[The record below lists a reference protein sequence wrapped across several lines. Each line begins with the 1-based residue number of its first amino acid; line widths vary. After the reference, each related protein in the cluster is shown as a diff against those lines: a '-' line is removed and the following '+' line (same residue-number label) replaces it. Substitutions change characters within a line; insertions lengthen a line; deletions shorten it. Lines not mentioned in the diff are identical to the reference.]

1 MTSET
6 HETTDNLI
14 VEVFSP
20 RDPDPKK
27 FTWPKT
33 TLVGTAADE
42 AAKAFKY
49 EAGAPTFQNKDR
61 KVLDRSET
69 LAAAGVQPFDVLE
82 LTDTGGG
89 V

>member
-1 MTSET
+1 MTTELNAPG
-6 HETTDNLI
+6 DDLI

-20 RDPDPKK
+20 REPDPKK

-42 AAKAFKY
+42 AARAFKY
-49 EAGAPTFQNKDR
+49 AAGTPTFQNKDR
-61 KVLDRSET
+61 KVLDRNET
-69 LAAAGVQPFDVLE
+69 LAAAGVQPFDELE

>member
-1 MTSET
+1 MKSET
-6 HETTDNLI
+6 LEPNDYLV
-14 VEVFSP
+14 VEVFAP

-27 FTWPKT
+27 FTWPKK
-33 TLVGTAADE
+33 TLVGKAADE

-69 LAAAGVQPFDVLE
+69 LAAAGVHAFDVLE

>member
-1 MTSET
+1 MTET
-6 HETTDNLI
+6 LELKDDLI
-14 VEVFSP
+14 VEVYAP
-20 RDPDPKK
+20 RHPDSKK
-27 FTWPKT
+27 FTWPKE
-33 TLVGTAADE
+33 TLVGEAADE

-69 LAAAGVQPFDVLE
+69 LAAAGVHPFDVLE

>member
-1 MTSET
+1 MKSET
-6 HETTDNLI
+6 PKPTDNLI
-14 VEVFSP
+14 VEVFAP

-33 TLVGTAADE
+33 TLVGAAADE
-42 AAKAFKY
+42 AAEAFKY
-49 EAGAPTFQNKDR
+49 EAGTPTLQNKDR

-69 LAAAGVQPFDVLE
+69 LAAAGVHSFDVLE